1 MAGFSIPGITSSPN
15 GSGSFKVDGC
25 DDAPAIFKGSVGT
38 VRDIYEQVCQDLTK
52 YTVPLLYDKKNQ
64 EIVNNESSE
73 ILRMLNTE
81 FDAFAT
87 GEHKD
92 LDLYPESLR
101 AEIDEVNEW
110 IYHDINNGV
119 YKSGFSQSQEAYDQ
133 AVKAL
138 YAALDRVEAILSKK
152 RFLCGL
158 LLSSPRLTYVCL

>member
-1 MAGFSIPGITSSPN
+1 MLKLKGLEDVIGLSTVNPTWAKTKPDLSVEEDSHYGWVFNSGITSSPN

-25 DDAPAIFKGSVGT
+25 DDAPAIFKGSVVA

-101 AEIDEVNEW
+101 AEIDEINEW

-119 YKSGFSQSQEAYDQ
+119 YKSGFAQSQEAYNRQ
-133 AVKAL
+133 
-138 YAALDRVEAILSKK
+138 
-152 RFLCGL
+152 
-158 LLSSPRLTYVCL
+158 